1 MSAPACNRRG
11 MYEDFDRCYRA
22 VQSKDSRF
30 DGWFVTAVLT
40 TGIYC
45 RPSCPVRPP
54 FARNVRFYPT
64 AAAAQREGFRACKR
78 CRPDASPG
86 SPEWNV
92 RGDVV
97 ARAMRLIAD
106 GTVDRDGVTG
116 LAARVGYTT
125 RQLERLLQ
133 AEVGAN
139 PLALA
144 RAQRTQTARVLI
156 ETTDLPFGD
165 VAFAAGFSSIRQ
177 FNDTL
182 MAVSRTDPD
191 GPARNGRERASV
203 RGDATGSGVL
213 TLRLPV
219 RTPFAYEGVFGHLA
233 ASAVPGVE
241 EVRDGAFRRTLRL
254 ASGNG
259 VVSLTPQPDHVL
271 CELML
276 DDFRDLSTAIARC
289 RRLLDL
295 DADPEAV
302 VDALSADAHL
312 SRAGR
317 QGSGP
322 TDPPHRRRVRVGAPG
337 GHRTTDLG
345 EGGADARR
353 TSRAAYGSPID
364 DPNVLSHTF
373 PERRAARGD
382 RSGAPRVPEVPPADL
397 HRSDSGASRRG
408 RRPRPRLRLEPR
420 PTTTAGAARYRT
432 VDRGG
437 HRDAG
442 ARRPG
447 RLSRS
452 PISVCSPRPRHSVC
466 RRIPAHSRNTAP
478 AGDRGGRMPLNTF
491 GRRWI
496 TTSTSGR
503 PRRPRR
509 RSDGHRVLPH
519 RRQPR
524 RPAHAGRRERSTAA
538 SADGRSDLRTEPRRL
553 GSRRRGVRRRRR
565 ATGGVFRRRTDG
577 LRPRSRLGRHG
588 IPTSASGRHC
598 VTIPY
603 GETRSYGAIAAQIG
617 SPGASRAVGLANGHN
632 PIGSSCRATGSLAQ
646 MAASPDMAADWIERS
661 IFSKWRR
668 IARLPSR
675 RYSTD

>member
-1 MSAPACNRRG
+1 MH
-11 MYEDFDRCYRA
+11 EDFDRCYRA

-97 ARAMRLIAD
+97 ARTMRLIAD

-144 RAQRTQTARVLI
+144 RAQRAQTARVLI

-182 MAVSRTDPD
+182 LSVSALTPT
-191 GPARNGRERASV
+191 ALRERARS
-203 RGDATGSGVL
+203 RFGPGKSTGAGVL

-219 RTPFAYEGVFGHLA
+219 RTPFAFEGMFGHLA

-241 EVRDGAFRRTLRL
+241 EVRDGAYRRTLRL

-259 VVSLTPQPDHVL
+259 VVSLTPRPDHVQ
-271 CELML
+271 CELNL

-302 VDALSADAHL
+302 IDVLSHDPHLTALVAKAPGQRIPRTVDENELALRVVIGQQISVKAARTH
-312 SRAGR
+312 AGR
-317 QGSGP
+317 L
-322 TDPPHRRRVRVGAPG
+322 A
-337 GHRTTDLG
+337 
-345 EGGADARR
+345 
-353 TSRAAYGSPID
+353 AAYGSSID
-364 DPNVLSHTF
+364 DANGLLSHTF
-373 PERRAARGD
+373 PSVEQLAEVDQAHLAFPKSRQRTFMAVVRGLAEGDVALGPGSDWNHARQQLLGLPGVGPWTAEMIAMRGLGDPDAFPVTDLGVLLAATSVGLPTDARALT
-382 RSGAPRVPEVPPADL
+382 E
-397 HRSDSGASRRG
+397 H
-408 RRPRPRLRLEPR
+408 
-420 PTTTAGAARYRT
+420 
-432 VDRGG
+432 
-437 HRDAG
+437 
-442 ARRPG
+442 
-447 RLSRS
+447 
-452 PISVCSPRPRHSVC
+452 
-466 RRIPAHSRNTAP
+466 
-478 AGDRGGRMPLNTF
+478 
-491 GRRWI
+491 
-496 TTSTSGR
+496 SGR
-503 PRRPRR
+503 WRPWRAYATQ
-509 RSDGHRVLPH
+509 HLW
-519 RRQPR
+519 
-524 RPAHAGRRERSTAA
+524 TALEH
-538 SADGRSDLRTEPRRL
+538 DVNYWPPK
-553 GSRRRGVRRRRR
+553 
-565 ATGGVFRRRTDG
+565 TG
-577 LRPRSRLGRHG
+577 
-588 IPTSASGRHC
+588 
-598 VTIPY
+598 
-603 GETRSYGAIAAQIG
+603 EKE
-617 SPGASRAVGLANGHN
+617 N
-632 PIGSSCRATGSLAQ
+632 
-646 MAASPDMAADWIERS
+646 
-661 IFSKWRR
+661 
-668 IARLPSR
+668 
-675 RYSTD
+675 